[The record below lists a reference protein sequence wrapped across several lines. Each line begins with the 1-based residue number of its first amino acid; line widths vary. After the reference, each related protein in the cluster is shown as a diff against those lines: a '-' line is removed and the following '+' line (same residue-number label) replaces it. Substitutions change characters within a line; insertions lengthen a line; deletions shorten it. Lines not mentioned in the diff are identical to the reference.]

1 MDYEI
6 GDLDKNGA
14 VKPGFAVYLLAAFLC
29 RQLFYAPL
37 ALAAKR
43 SGRGGGGSKNLDLSF
58 LQVTSIWE
66 FAACLPAAVIIFLLI
81 KNREGVSDVM
91 RKIWLNGKNLLLLAV
106 GLQVAVQVLYY
117 LQAGAQPSAV
127 GLALGVAYLYCV
139 YYLLTN
145 QRVKDVFSQVPV

>member
-14 VKPGFAVYLLAAFLC
+14 VKPGFGVYLLAAFLC

-37 ALAAKR
+37 ALLAKR
-43 SGRGGGGSKNLDLSF
+43 SGGGSKNLDLTF

-66 FAACLPAAVIIFLLI
+66 FVACLPAALMVFLLI

-91 RKIWLNGKNLLLLAV
+91 RKIWLNGKNILLAGL
-106 GLQVAVQVLYY
+106 GLQVVVQILYY
-117 LQAGAQPSAV
+117 LQAGVQPSAV
-127 GLALGVAYLYCV
+127 GLALGVAYLYCSH
-139 YYLLTN
+139 YLLTN
-145 QRVKDVFSQVPV
+145 QRVKDVFAQVPV